1 MGYERID
8 GRDPVEV
15 RMEAVE
21 AEVEVVEEHV
31 HNRERWFG
39 IKAVPTAT
47 DWADNVLAPFVAI
60 SGADTYGADADD
72 EAAVFGTADT
82 PATAGMTKFD
92 IHRLLVVDVDHDTPY
107 KLRLVWGTGTM
118 DDAVTAEHTT
128 EVMVMF
134 DAANPTQSAGTPV
147 DVMCPRLD
155 CGVDQLWIQA
165 WNATDDSEIDFLIG
179 IHEYAV

>member
-1 MGYERID
+1 ML
-8 GRDPVEV
+8 
-15 RMEAVE
+15 
-21 AEVEVVEEHV
+21 
-31 HNRERWFG
+31 
-39 IKAVPTAT
+39 T
-47 DWADNVLAPFVAI
+47 PFVAI
-60 SGADTYGADADD
+60 SGENTYGAGATD
-72 EAAVFGTADT
+72 EALVFGTADT
-82 PATAGMTKFD
+82 PVTDGMTKFD

-165 WNATDDSEIDFLIG
+165 WNATDDSEIDFLVG
-179 IHEYAV
+179 IHEYAE